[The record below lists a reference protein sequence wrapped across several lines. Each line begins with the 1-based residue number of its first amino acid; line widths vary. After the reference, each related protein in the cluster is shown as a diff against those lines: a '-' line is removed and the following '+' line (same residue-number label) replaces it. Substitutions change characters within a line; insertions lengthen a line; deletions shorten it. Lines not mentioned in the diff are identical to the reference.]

1 MPSMPEPMV
10 GDVWE
15 VLFGSGVGREQQGIR
30 SALVI
35 SNQDYNGIPH
45 GLCIVVPITGTRRG
59 VASQLDVAP
68 PEGGF
73 TKPSV
78 ILCEQVRALS
88 LLRFRRKRGEVSQD
102 MLAQVQA
109 VVGAFIFRV

>member
-10 GDVWE
+10 GEVWE
-15 VLFGSGVGREQQGIR
+15 VLLGSGVGREQQGIR
-30 SALVI
+30 PALVI

-45 GLCIVVPITGTRRG
+45 GLCIVVPITGTQRG

-68 PEGGF
+68 PEGGL

-88 LLRFRRKRGEVSQD
+88 LLRFRRKRGEVTGDTLQR
-102 MLAQVQA
+102 VQA